1 MTTPNDQ
8 PDQQKDV
15 IADYAN
21 EIQQIHLEGNE
32 RSVRRARNALF
43 WAGGLIFFWEMVAM
57 FRTTGFDPLVFT
69 IALIEGGI
77 FVGLAFW
84 TKKKPYTA
92 ILSGL
97 IVFIV
102 FIALSVLIYG
112 MAEGG
117 VGILKALFSGIIV
130 KVIILVNLILPIK
143 DAKELQDSRN
153 NNF

>member
-8 PDQQKDV
+8 PGQQQDV

-21 EIQQIHLEGNE
+21 EIHQIHMEGNE

-43 WAGGLIFFWEMVAM
+43 WAGGLIFLAEMIAM
-57 FRTTGFDPLVFT
+57 FRTTGFDPVIFA
-69 IALIEGGI
+69 IALVEGGI
-77 FVGLAFW
+77 FIGLAFW

-92 ILSGL
+92 ILTGL

-102 FIALSVLIYG
+102 LIILSVVING

-117 VGILKALFSGIIV
+117 VGIIKALFSGIIIR
-130 KVIILVNLILPIK
+130 VIILVNLILPIK
-143 DAKELQDSRN
+143 DAKELQESRKN
-153 NNF
+153 QF

>member
-1 MTTPNDQ
+1 MTTTNEN

-57 FRTTGFDPLVFT
+57 FRATGFDPLIFT

-77 FVGLAFW
+77 FIGLAFW
-84 TKKKPYTA
+84 TRKKPYTA
-92 ILSGL
+92 ILTGL
-97 IVFIV
+97 IVFIA
-102 FIALSVLIYG
+102 FIALSILIYG

-117 VGILKALFSGIIV
+117 VGILKALFSGIVV

-143 DAKELQDSRN
+143 DAKELQESRN